1 MYLRWTSQLLILMP
15 LVPVGWELF
24 DVAEH
29 VHVEPHAADKAE
41 QNV

>member
-1 MYLRWTSQLLILMP
+1 MP
-15 LVPVGWELF
+15 LIPVGGELF

-41 QNV
+41 QNLIRTLVTF

>member
-1 MYLRWTSQLLILMP
+1 MP
-15 LVPVGWELF
+15 LVPVGGELF

-41 QNV
+41 QNS